1 MNKNQAQ
8 EKTMD
13 FIKTMNKD
21 SADSFEPVKVKRKS
35 KKKKS
40 SNDGPSQKK
49 RKRDDESIKD
59 DVSDNVTD
67 EQQESLPDELADAS
81 PESSTL
87 QESWD
92 DSNDFGDDFIPPETT
107 GSLKMKV
114 VKRGG
119 KLYREGGRKS
129 SRQPTRLEREGVVNI
144 DDVNLDQ
151 ALISEEQS
159 QSFEEAELKAKQK
172 RPHKRKT
179 GQARI
184 KDTTQSKKIRA
195 EKKKARKAMKEKGNP
210 VGSPKIEHQA
220 YCEAC
225 DDGGELLLCDTC
237 TLSYHLTCLDPPLD
251 EPPEGDWSCPKCEED
266 HLGDEEESEEE
277 HGEYCKVCKDGGE
290 LLCCDYCPGT
300 YHMKC
305 LKPELIGLPEG
316 EWKCPHCKADP
327 LPEKVERILFW
338 KFVMHEPTEEEI
350 KAGAKPGLCQIRKF
364 LVKYQNLSYWKCRW
378 IDEVQLEKY
387 HAPLFRVFCRR
398 NDMNDPPVPEDGTE
412 ENESEEET
420 TEPKNNLEERFYKY
434 GIKPEWLQINRIL
447 WHKEK
452 KGRVSYLVRWKELP
466 YDQSTWESTEDE
478 DNSEISDFQDYIKK
492 YQDLRENYDKRLKQ
506 KSSKK
511 QKAKK
516 QKYTGNCEEKYEKQ
530 PAYLDANEGQLHPY
544 QLEGLN
550 WLRFSWSQ
558 GTNTILADEMGLGK
572 TIQTI
577 AFLYSLFK
585 EGHSQGPFLIS
596 APLSTIINWEREFE
610 FWAPDMYVVT
620 YIGDRD
626 NRAVIRNYEF
636 SFDEDA
642 VKAGKK
648 PYKMKKDSP
657 VKFHA
662 LLTSYELVS
671 IDANTLQ
678 SIDWAVLVVDEA
690 HRLKNSQSKFFK
702 ILNGYP
708 LEYKLLLTG
717 TPLQNNLEELFH
729 LLNFLSPS
737 EFYDKNFFL
746 SEFEDIAKE
755 DQIKKLHEILGPHML
770 RRLKHDVLQGI
781 PTKSEFI
788 VRVEL
793 TPVQKKFYKY
803 ILTKNF
809 EALNLKGST
818 PVSLLNIMMELK
830 KCCNH
835 PYLFAMAAEE
845 APRVPPHNAFRAKE
859 LSEAS
864 GKLVLLEKML
874 RRLFAEGHRVL
885 IFSQMTRMLD
895 LLEDFME
902 GHGWKYERLDGS
914 ITGSVRQASIDRFNE
929 PASDT
934 HAFLLSTRAGGLGIN
949 LATAD
954 TVFIYDSDWNPHND
968 IQAFSRAHRI
978 GQRNKVM
985 IYRFVTRGSV
995 EERITQVAKKK
1006 MMLTHLVVR
1015 PGIGQKSAVMSKGEL
1030 DDILRFGTE
1039 DLFKDDEIVS
1049 NDSGQ
1054 IFYDMKAVEEL
1065 LDRSNEGIEQ
1075 KESSMNEYLSS
1086 FKVASYVVRDKDE
1099 GEDSDVEVLKQE
1111 AEKPDHAYW
1120 ERLLRHHYEQEQEYV
1135 ASTLG
1140 KGKRARKQ
1148 VNYVDGTIMDPG
1160 PLDDGSDFDGD
1171 DYHDDDDD
1179 EDEDDSIGIKEGKGR
1194 KGKMKNDLPPLL
1206 SRVGGHIEVYGFNPR
1221 QRRSYLTAV
1230 MRYGLPPKDFKVAK
1244 AKWCIHNLRGKSER
1258 AFQAYTA
1265 MFLRHLCE
1273 PGADKTDT
1281 YSDGVPREGVNR
1293 MQVLSRIG
1301 IMSLIK
1307 RKVDEFAAVNTFIH
1321 TIINESGTVSPITM
1335 TPSATPSATPAPT
1348 ATASTNDKQEEIKG
1362 DQKGDQ
1368 KADQKSDQKGDDAAS
1383 DEKKEN
1389 SETKGDEKESKDSQ
1403 DTKSDAEAIKK
1414 VVEVNENG
1422 GDDVV
1427 MKDDVDSKMSEKEVA
1442 ENGEQ
1447 ETISKEEKEVADKS
1461 KVDAGESNE
1470 KEDQKKEEGC
1480 KEEKEES
1487 KKGETNVADNSEQE
1501 KEGKKNEEN
1510 TAENGDSKVSE
1521 SDLSAVP
1528 KPENKS
1534 SNSKPATPSSVSES
1548 SSSRPSSTTGAS
1560 TTKELP
1566 KFMFNIADGGFTE
1579 LHVLWEAEEKRK
1591 YDNIWW
1597 RYHDYWLLVGA
1608 VVHGYGRWQDIQNDP
1623 RFDTINKPFLRMSI
1637 DYKNKFIARRFKLLE
1652 QALIVEEQL
1661 RRATLMN
1668 VKQDNSHPGMALQSR
1683 FAELECLAESH
1694 QHLSKESLQGNKP
1707 ANAVLHKV
1715 LNQLESLLSDMK
1727 GDVARLPSS
1736 LAKMP
1741 PITNRLGMSERAILS
1756 RLATGGQITTT
1767 ATTIFTGTPP
1777 HIVGQHAVGAHL
1789 TPGVL
1794 TSVPHPA
1801 VAYGTSPTVD
1811 RPSISVGTGTKVI
1824 VGPAQ
1829 AGHLGDLPHSSSF
1842 PGTLKTSSHSPHLA
1856 EDVDRSPA
1864 ASSPS
1869 FSHSSGKSSPL
1880 AAKMSSLIREK
1891 ASDLGLLKKPDG
1903 KDSNEKSNKNET
1915 FK

>member
-1 MNKNQAQ
+1 MPAGSRK
-8 EKTMD
+8 ERIYRD
-13 FIKTMNKD
+13 EFSDD
-21 SADSFEPVKVKRKS
+21 SADSFEPVKIKRKS
-35 KKKKS
+35 KKKKNS
-40 SNDGPSQKK
+40 
-49 RKRDDESIKD
+49 
-59 DVSDNVTD
+59 
-67 EQQESLPDELADAS
+67 ADAPAHKRRRKEDDLLKEELVEDDTADATDSIPDDNITEPS

-92 DSNDFGDDFIPPETT
+92 DSNDYGDDFNPPETS
-107 GSLKMKV
+107 GSLKIKV
-114 VKRGG
+114 FKRGG

-129 SRQPTRLEREGVVNI
+129 TRQPSKLEREGVVNI
-144 DDVNLDQ
+144 DDINLDQ
-151 ALISEEQS
+151 PLASEDATQN
-159 QSFEEAELKAKQK
+159 EEMESRMKQRK
-172 RPHKRKT
+172 PYKRKT

-195 EKKKARKAMKEKGNP
+195 EKKKARKAMKEKGILNRSA
-210 VGSPKIEHQA
+210 VGSPKVEHQA

-251 EPPEGDWSCPKCEED
+251 DPPEGDWSCPKCEED

-316 EWKCPHCKADP
+316 EWVCPHCRADP

-350 KAGAKPGLCQIRKF
+350 KAGAKPGQCQIRKF
-364 LVKYQNLSYWKCRW
+364 LVKFQNLSYWKCEW

-387 HAPLFRVFCRR
+387 HAPLFRVFCRK

-447 WHKEK
+447 WHREK
-452 KGRVSYLVRWKELP
+452 RGKTLYLVRWKELP
-466 YDQSTWESTEDE
+466 YDQCTWESPTDE
-478 DNSEISDFQDYIKK
+478 ANSEISDFQEFIKK
-492 YQDLRENYDKRLKQ
+492 YEDLRDNYEKRIKQ

-516 QKYTGNCEEKYEKQ
+516 QKSSTNCEDKYEKQ
-530 PAYLDANEGQLHPY
+530 PEYLGANEGQLHPY
-544 QLEGLN
+544 QMEGLN

-577 AFLYSLFK
+577 AFLYTLIK

-657 VKFHA
+657 VKFHV

-690 HRLKNSQSKFFK
+690 HRLKNNQSKFFK
-702 ILNGYP
+702 VLNGYP
-708 LEYKLLLTG
+708 LDFKLLLTG

-729 LLNFLSPS
+729 LLNFLSPG

-746 SEFEDIAKE
+746 SEFEDISKE

-770 RRLKHDVLQGI
+770 RRLKNDVLKGI

-793 TPVQKKFYKY
+793 TPFQKKYYKY

-809 EALNLKGST
+809 DALNCKGAT

-835 PYLFAMAAEE
+835 PYLFAAAAEE
-845 APRVPPHNAFRAKE
+845 APRVPPHNAFQARE
-859 LSEAS
+859 LTEAS

-874 RRLFAEGHRVL
+874 RKLFAAGHRVL

-914 ITGSVRQASIDRFNE
+914 ITGTTRQASIDRFNE
-929 PASDT
+929 PTSDT
-934 HAFLLSTRAGGLGIN
+934 NAFLLSTRAGGLGIN

-1039 DLFKDDEIVS
+1039 DLFKDDENAS

-1054 IFYDMKAVEEL
+1054 IFYDMKAVEDL

-1075 KESSMNEYLSS
+1075 KESAMNEYLSS
-1086 FKVASYVVRDKDE
+1086 FKVASYVVRDKE
-1099 GEDSDVEVLKQE
+1099 EEESEVEVLKQE

-1120 ERLLRHHYEQEQEYV
+1120 ERLLRHHYEQEQEYI

-1179 EDEDDSIGIKEGKGR
+1179 EDDEENVGIREGKSR
-1194 KGKMKNDLPPLL
+1194 KGKLKNDLPPLL

-1244 AKWCIHNLRGKSER
+1244 AKWCIHNLRGKSEK

-1273 PGADKTDT
+1273 PGADKSDT
-1281 YSDGVPREGVNR
+1281 YSDGVAREGVNR

-1307 RKVDEFAAVNTFIH
+1307 RKVDEFAAVNTFVHSIV
-1321 TIINESGTVSPITM
+1321 NESGNASPVTMTGNSAM
-1335 TPSATPSATPAPT
+1335 TPSAST
-1348 ATASTNDKQEEIKG
+1348 ADLKNKDTEDSKENQKTTESLNAEDKQENPEQKGEEKVACNEETSSADSKG
-1362 DQKGDQ
+1362 DLKTKGEKEDLHNSVD
-1368 KADQKSDQKGDDAAS
+1368 KDVDMKDEKSSLANGDDS
-1383 DEKKEN
+1383 DVGTKQDVEMVEEEKEKLDGEMSKTSKDEAGRDEGEKEVKKTEDKKEN
-1389 SETKGDEKESKDSQ
+1389 FADKKNGEKGASE
-1403 DTKSDAEAIKK
+1403 DATIS
-1414 VVEVNENG
+1414 
-1422 GDDVV
+1422 
-1427 MKDDVDSKMSEKEVA
+1427 DSKSGTPKT
-1442 ENGEQ
+1442 G
-1447 ETISKEEKEVADKS
+1447 TPKPGSP
-1461 KVDAGESNE
+1461 
-1470 KEDQKKEEGC
+1470 
-1480 KEEKEES
+1480 
-1487 KKGETNVADNSEQE
+1487 NSE
-1501 KEGKKNEEN
+1501 
-1510 TAENGDSKVSE
+1510 
-1521 SDLSAVP
+1521 
-1528 KPENKS
+1528 
-1534 SNSKPATPSSVSES
+1534 
-1548 SSSRPSSTTGAS
+1548 SSSRPSSVPVAS
-1560 TTKELP
+1560 SSKELP

-1623 RFDTINKPFLRMSI
+1623 RFDTINKPFQRMSI

-1756 RLATGGQITTT
+1756 RLATGGEITTT
-1767 ATTIFTGTPP
+1767 ASTLFTGTPP
-1777 HIVGQHAVGAHL
+1777 HIVGQQAVGAHL
-1789 TPGVL
+1789 TQGIL
-1794 TSVPHPA
+1794 TSMPHS
-1801 VAYGTSPTVD
+1801 VASYGGPQAAPPVLD
-1811 RPSISVGTGTKVI
+1811 RPNLPVGTGTKVI
-1824 VGPAQ
+1824 VGPLQTQYHGSLAHSTSFQSGSKQ
-1829 AGHLGDLPHSSSF
+1829 ANHGAHLLGHDSGL
-1842 PGTLKTSSHSPHLA
+1842 
-1856 EDVDRSPA
+1856 DRSS
-1864 ASSPS
+1864 ASVSPS
-1869 FSHSSGKSSPL
+1869 LSHSSGKSSPL
-1880 AAKMSSLIREK
+1880 AAKMSSIIREK
-1891 ASDLGLLKKPDG
+1891 ASDLGLLKKADI
-1903 KDSNEKSNKNET
+1903 KDASDKANKAET
-1915 FK
+1915 MK